1 MSTAV
6 IVCLV
11 MAIILLFA
19 VMVLSAMSA
28 SDAQKRNTVDAHR
41 YAQWAAITSGISIAL
56 IIAILVIYVYYGYS
70 TTGSK

>member
-11 MAIILLFA
+11 MAIVLLFV
-19 VMVLSAMSA
+19 VMVLSAMAA
-28 SDAQKRNTVDAHR
+28 SDAQKRNTVDAHK
-41 YAQWAAITSGISIAL
+41 YSTWASVTSGISIAL

-70 TTGSK
+70 SGSK